1 MPNEP
6 KICPIMSRD
15 VYVADIEKKVCTN
28 IIPCQQ
34 SKCQLWVE
42 SVDINLAGMDLDMLK
57 QEGHCGLI
65 TRG

>member
-6 KICPIMSRD
+6 KICPIMSNRNLGND
-15 VYVADIEKKVCTN
+15 VTSLWVA
-28 IIPCQQ
+28 CQQ

-42 SVDINLAGMDLDMLK
+42 SADINLAGMDLDMLK

-65 TRG
+65 SRG